1 MATRTIYAYNSS
13 GNSGD
18 LKNGSSWTYS
28 GSTSN
33 SGVVSGTVRSAT
45 LYISSI
51 KTYASSWYLSI
62 YVGGTKVAETVELSD
77 KNSNSHSV
85 TFELEYLKDAL
96 LTATGSIKFNVYNNN
111 SSSANTCNFRAGY
124 AEISVEYDPPAS
136 PTLSTPGTPTI
147 SQNSNAATF
156 NISWSA
162 ASGSNGS
169 GSITYRVWEVYTGDV
184 STWAT
189 SRSRTLPIPGY
200 GTYTYEI
207 DASYSGLMTTGG
219 RRTVTFVAP
228 SMSAPGAP
236 TIGVYS
242 SGDLLISWS
251 ASTFNYTTGSIVYCV
266 IEKSTGVQMGATT
279 SSTSL
284 TITADQILSHYN
296 TYGTTAFQFYIMAIG
311 TVTGNTASGSNLVQS
326 SGDSGIYNYT
336 PPTPAVQYHTIKYYT
351 GSNWTNCKLHYFDG
365 TEWHTVNPHYYDG
378 SNWIDCAGYVGN
390 L

>member
-18 LKNGSSWTYS
+18 LKDGSSWTYS
-28 GSTSN
+28 GSTS
-33 SGVVSGTVRSAT
+33 SSPTSATGTVKSAT

-96 LTATGSIKFNVYNNN
+96 LTATGSIKFKVYNNN
-111 SSSANTCNFRAGY
+111 SSSTNTCNFRSGY
-124 AEISVEYDPPAS
+124 AEITVEYEPPAS
-136 PTLSTPGTPTI
+136 PTLTTPGTPTI
-147 SQNSNAATF
+147 TQNSNAATF

-162 ASGSNGS
+162 ATGSNGS
-169 GSITYRVWEVYTGDV
+169 GSVTYRVWQVGTGDV
-184 STWAT
+184 SSAAT

-207 DASYSGLMTTGG
+207 DAFYGSLMTTGG
-219 RRTVTFVAP
+219 QRSITFVAP

-236 TIGVYS
+236 NIGVYS
-242 SGDLLISWS
+242 SGDLLISWT
-251 ASTFNYTTGSIVYCV
+251 ASSFSYTTGSIVYCV
-266 IEKSTGVQMGATT
+266 IEKSTGVQMGSTT

-284 TITADQILSHYN
+284 TITADQILAHYN
-296 TYGTTAFQFYIMAIG
+296 TYGTTAF
-311 TVTGNTASGSNLVQS
+311 
-326 SGDSGIYNYT
+326 
-336 PPTPAVQYHTIKYYT
+336 
-351 GSNWTNCKLHYFDG
+351 
-365 TEWHTVNPHYYDG
+365 
-378 SNWIDCAGYVGN
+378 
-390 L
+390 